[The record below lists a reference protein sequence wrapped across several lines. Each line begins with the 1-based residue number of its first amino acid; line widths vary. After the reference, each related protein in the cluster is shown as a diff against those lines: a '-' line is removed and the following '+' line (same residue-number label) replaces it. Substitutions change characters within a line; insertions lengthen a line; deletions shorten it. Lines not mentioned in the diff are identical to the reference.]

1 MNRMMANI
9 QRFGRLRK
17 PHSTIISQE
26 TIKPSSPTPPHLKKH
41 NLSLIDYLNP
51 DIHMP
56 IVFFYPNYNNSSD
69 KNILKKSLSLTLT
82 QYYPF
87 AGRLP
92 APSAPHIDC
101 RDGGVEFI
109 EASIDTQLDDF
120 ILKKD
125 PDESLDQLIPN
136 ALGCAVNKTS
146 PNMAA
151 VQLSHFSCGGAAVA
165 VSVSHKVA
173 DGFTFGNFVNHW
185 AAVTRGGQ
193 PSIINPH
200 FFSSSLGNFKVLD
213 FPESEITGV
222 TYATRRFVFPNS
234 KINELKSKIN
244 TMGGYASPLNPTR
257 AESLTALLFK
267 CAAATK
273 SGSSSLNRMVSL
285 RGRTAANFPK
295 LALGNLF
302 VVTATNIKDSSQVE
316 LNDVISSMRKEIMEL
331 QGVKEVD
338 EIGDIMVKA
347 SRALMSDQTRTYTV
361 TSLCRFPFFEAD
373 FGWGKPARVMI
384 GIGSVDANMILLMDT
399 PCGDGIEAT
408 VKLEEEEMSIFQ
420 KNKELHEYVQDI

>member
-1 MNRMMANI
+1 MVAKI
-9 QRFGRLRK
+9 QRFGILRK
-17 PHSTIISQE
+17 LHTIISQE
-26 TIKPSSPTPPHLKKH
+26 TIKPSSPTPPHLKTH

-51 DIHMP
+51 NIHMP
-56 IVFFYPNYNNSSD
+56 IVFFYPNYNNSH
-69 KNILKKSLSLTLT
+69 KNILKKSLSQTLT

-92 APSAPHIDC
+92 APSTPHIDC
-101 RDGGVEFI
+101 NDEGVEFV
-109 EASIDTQLDDF
+109 EASIDARLDDF

-151 VQLSHFSCGGAAVA
+151 VQLSHFRCGGVA
-165 VSVSHKVA
+165 VGVTISHKVA
-173 DGFTFGNFVNHW
+173 DGFTFGNFANRW
-185 AAVTRGGQ
+185 AAVTRGGSQ
-193 PSIINPH
+193 YVINPH

-222 TYATRRFVFPNS
+222 TYATKRFVFPNS
-234 KINELKSKIN
+234 KINELNSNIN
-244 TMGGYASPLNPTR
+244 TMGGYTSPTNPTR

-267 CAAATK
+267 CAATTK
-273 SGSSSLNRMVSL
+273 SGSSSLNRMVNL

-302 VVTATNIKDSSQVE
+302 VVTTTNIKDSSQVE

-347 SRALMSDQTRTYTV
+347 SQTLLSDQTRTYTV
-361 TSLCRFPFFEAD
+361 TSLCRFPFYEAD

-420 KNKELHEYVQDI
+420 KNKELHEYAQDIS